1 MNVLEESPK
10 LQHSEG
16 RKRLF
21 FELVFCGYFVLT
33 KKFFVSDTSR
43 RADWILHEI
52 VQIKMI
58 CVSWSLVAWTM
69 PLGVGVELQ
78 GAGKSSS
85 HQARRAITPR
95 HRRSRTHLVM
105 TNENEEVAMNTLSK
119 DEQAVAVSAIRVTQ
133 ALFASRPIQAE
144 SKPED
149 EFEEDG
155 QVADLSVGDILA
167 FCGVKGV
174 PVQSNFWDRKWL
186 LQKAREYAAWE
197 NAARLKSGVLWNMT
211 VDKRKVRLLHDVCNG
226 EGDATYIDPR
236 SGYTVFSAFA
246 HLRRGHCCGVVYKGE
261 SGKDSRGFERTH
273 RCRHCPYTH
282 DGRLTS
288 TQGIALMNRLRVVR
302 FVRENRTADWQTLAR
317 SAGLFSIS
325 GSQSCGLTIDAESG
339 SGTSETKAIPQRA
352 SGTPNTLEAAVGSL
366 ENKRRL
372 QRKLVVRVF
381 EDGSKSRTQGEKEE
395 KGSCK
400 TCGGE
405 RVTTCTRCK
414 GWTAVFSPRVQKCRQ
429 CNGEGMHPCMSC
441 TLFRPPPLS
450 TLYS

>member
-1 MNVLEESPK
+1 MDTLCS
-10 LQHSEG
+10 
-16 RKRLF
+16 RKNFRLR
-21 FELVFCGYFVLT
+21 YST
-33 KKFFVSDTSR
+33 AR
-43 RADWILHEI
+43 RADWILSGI
-52 VQIKMI
+52 VQIKMT
-58 CVSWSLVAWTM
+58 CASWSLVAWIM
-69 PLGVGVELQ
+69 PLGVGVKPQ
-78 GAGKSSS
+78 GAGKSPS
-85 HQARRAITPR
+85 HQARRAITPC
-95 HRRSRTHLVM
+95 HRRSRPHLVM
-105 TNENEEVAMNTLSK
+105 TNENEEVALDMLSK

-133 ALFASRPIQAE
+133 ALFASRLIQAE

-186 LQKAREYAAWE
+186 LQKAREYIAWE
-197 NAARLKSGVLWNMT
+197 NAARLKSGVLWDTT

-236 SGYTVFSAFA
+236 SGYTVFSSFA
-246 HLRRGHCCGVVYKGE
+246 HLRRGHCCGVVYSEEE

-302 FVRENRTADWQTLAR
+302 FVRENRTADWQTLAHN
-317 SAGLFSIS
+317 AGLFLSS
-325 GSQSCGLTIDAESG
+325 GNRSPGLTTNAESKPSTG
-339 SGTSETKAIPQRA
+339 EIGIIPQRV

-366 ENKRRL
+366 ENKQRL
-372 QRKLVVRVF
+372 RRKLVVRVSV
-381 EDGSKSRTQGEKEE
+381 DGLESRPQGEKEE
-395 KGSCK
+395 KGGCK

-441 TLFRPPPLS
+441 TLFRPPTLT